1 MELIKGGRE
10 YQGYRAGYQQLIVLD
25 DGVKLVMISRPGYNG
40 DPDQYH
46 KDLIA
51 FCDTGE
57 IYSVHPPENGLA
69 GVRWE
74 VDEDERNELLNV
86 STSFQKHVE
95 QQNGETNG
103 INRS

>member
-40 DPDQYH
+40 DPNQYH

-51 FCDTGE
+51 FCDTGGNLQR
-57 IYSVHPPENGLA
+57 PPAREWISWGSL
-69 GVRWE
+69 GSKRRRTKRVIKCF
-74 VDEDERNELLNV
+74 D
-86 STSFQKHVE
+86 
-95 QQNGETNG
+95 
-103 INRS
+103 

>member
-10 YQGYRAGYQQLIVLD
+10 FAGYRAGYQQLIVLD

>member
-1 MELIKGGRE
+1 MELINGGRE
-10 YQGYRAGYQQLIVLD
+10 FEGYLAGYQQLIVLD
-25 DGVKLVMISRPGYNG
+25 DGVKLAMISRPGYNG
-40 DPDQYH
+40 DPNQYH

-74 VDEDERNELLNV
+74 VDEDERNELLRV
-86 STSFQKHVE
+86 STSFQNHVQ
-95 QQNGETNG
+95 QQNGETND
-103 INRS
+103 S

>member
-10 YQGYRAGYQQLIVLD
+10 FEGYRAGYQQLIVLD

>member
-25 DGVKLVMISRPGYNG
+25 DGVKLAMISRPGYNG
-40 DPDQYH
+40 DPNQYH
-46 KDLIA
+46 NDLIA

-74 VDEDERNELLNV
+74 VDENERNELFNA
-86 STSFQKHVE
+86 STRFRKLVE
-95 QQNGETNG
+95 QQNERRN
-103 INRS
+103 

>member
-40 DPDQYH
+40 DPNQYH
-46 KDLIA
+46 KDLFA

-57 IYSVHPPENGLA
+57 IYSVHPAEDGLA

-74 VDEDERNELLNV
+74 VDEDERNELSSV

-103 INRS
+103 S